1 MHPDVY
7 CSIIH
12 GGKTWKTNL
21 KSTLANFTEKKYL
34 KDLFDHKTQGLG
46 KI

>member
-21 KSTLANFTEKKYL
+21 KSTLANFTEKKIL
-34 KDLFDHKTQGLG
+34 
-46 KI
+46 